1 MHTIAVALTVVA
13 VLTAS
18 CATRGQVERLRT
30 DLILLDARFREQ
42 REDANR
48 THGASEAASAALR
61 RELGDLAA
69 RLAKL
74 DTALGDNAKALA
86 SLEGKLVAVEGT
98 AAATAASLAALETK
112 VAAAQAVAVP
122 PPVPPP
128 APKRAALPAPVA
140 TAVPAPLASP
150 PPRDGIA
157 PRATASSEAE
167 RAYAAALATFRAR
180 EHGQAVL
187 DLLDFLGRYPKHSLA
202 PAAQYWIG
210 EAYFLQRD
218 YRQAIV
224 EFEKVLEHGTTNT
237 KIPDALLRA
246 GMAWRRLR
254 DPERARQAWQ
264 RVVQEFPRS
273 EAAQRARTLL
283 DDTAAVK
290 PR

>member
-122 PPVPPP
+122 PPAPAPPP
-128 APKRAALPAPVA
+128 APKRAALPAP
-140 TAVPAPLASP
+140 LASP
-150 PPRDGIA
+150 PPRDGIP
-157 PRATASSEAE
+157 PRATPSSEAE